1 MWQFGFPTFKDDR
14 APLPYELGM
23 AVLIAWIGE
32 TVHRIEAV
40 KSRYPNGFWLWDFI
54 DVHDLEHVF
63 PWVCVTSAMLIV
75 LGVARYMA
83 GCGNGKNLRVAGLA
97 IAAAVFLFIAFG
109 HLANSFYSVAG
120 APYLF
125 LGWRTAVLASLYARI
140 L

>member
-1 MWQFGFPTFKDDR
+1 MLNFAFPSLKDDR
-14 APLPYELGM
+14 APIPYELGM

-40 KSRYPNGFWLWDFI
+40 KGRYPPGFWLWDFI
-54 DVHDLEHVF
+54 DGHDLEYFF
-63 PWVCVTSAMLIV
+63 PWVCVTSALLIV
-75 LGVARYMA
+75 MGVARYMG
-83 GCGNGKNLRVAGLA
+83 GCGTGRNLRVAGLS
-97 IAAAVFLFIAFG
+97 IASVVFLFIALG